1 VKKMKIAILL
11 LCALLT
17 LSMGTPCSAQGGI
30 VQMELQEGEKLY
42 GKKKYQDAEG
52 KFKLVLRVTRKRNSR
67 AHYFLARIYLEAE
80 ALRDTNKAQEH
91 YKKAKRYR
99 IKFEGRVEKIAVLEK
114 RKIEEDRP
122 SIEEMEILEDKQIEN
137 KEIGEE
143 GKEEA
148 SAMESGAG
156 TDSVLAGGPEPPD
169 ADIPLSEEEPIP
181 SDQRSQGAVVP
192 TYEGKEGMTSA
203 ADEATGGLQRDEVST
218 ITSFREDSQA
228 AEREEER
235 TVRTIRAGESDQRQV
250 PAPLVSAENYRAE
263 NERVAFSRGEE
274 EISGVGI
281 TAEDAAA
288 KLKSGLG
295 ECLRREKMG
304 LPLDFGCKY
313 SLHVFRVGGLMWQ
326 RKVDKGLYPEAEQFA
341 RDVIRVAPNFWV
353 GYWLM
358 AVTYLKRG
366 DLVSVKNWW
375 ERAKR
380 RDFVVVKNFYNLDP
394 FILEP
399 KEALHNS
406 LLAGRR
412 LMDTD
417 TEEEKDWIAAED
429 ALMAVQNIN
438 FTTKDDDIKKM
449 LAEVYF
455 RIGEI
460 AYHLQDYEV
469 AVQYLKYGIRQ
480 GYRPRHAGRLIE
492 EAEKWAV
499 YEWPMDPRLLS
510 VHPIQFPEFPRGF
523 GSVHLNLGGRKFLEV
538 QTEIK
543 EGKTQAKSAQELD
556 AHIYGVAGGRAYKMV
571 FDIRKQL
578 RKAALQGGSAVLL
591 MGILLML

>member
-1 VKKMKIAILL
+1 MRIAILL
-11 LCALLT
+11 LCALLK

-30 VQMELQEGEKLY
+30 VQMELQGGEKLY

-52 KFKLVLRVTRKRNSR
+52 KFKQVLRVTRNRNSR
-67 AHYFLARIYLEAE
+67 AHYFLARIYLEAK
-80 ALRDTNKAQEH
+80 ALRDTSKAQNH
-91 YKKAKRYR
+91 YQKAKRYR
-99 IKFEGRVEKIAVLEK
+99 IKFEGQIERIAVLEK
-114 RKIEEDRP
+114 GKIEKDRP
-122 SIEEMEILEDKQIEN
+122 SIEEL
-137 KEIGEE
+137 
-143 GKEEA
+143 
-148 SAMESGAG
+148 GA
-156 TDSVLAGGPEPPD
+156 LAGGSIENEEAGEGGGEEILVMESDAKTSSALVGGSEPPD
-169 ADIPLSEEEPIP
+169 VDLPLSQEEPIP
-181 SDQRSQGAVVP
+181 PDQKSQGAVVP
-192 TYEGKEGMTSA
+192 AYEAEEGMASS
-203 ADEATGGLQRDEVST
+203 ADEATDGLQEDEVRTTADFGGEEEGTEREEKRIVST
-218 ITSFREDSQA
+218 IRAREKDQSQ
-228 AEREEER
+228 EP
-235 TVRTIRAGESDQRQV
+235 V
-250 PAPLVSAENYRAE
+250 PLVSGENYRE
-263 NERVAFSRGEE
+263 KNKRVTFARGES
-274 EISGVGI
+274 EISGVEI
-281 TAEDAAA
+281 TSEDAAA
-288 KLKSGLG
+288 KLESGLG

-304 LPLDFGCKY
+304 LPLNFGCKY
-313 SLHVFRVGGLMWQ
+313 SIHVFRVGALMWQ

-366 DLVSVKNWW
+366 DLVSVEDWW

-380 RDFVVVKNFYNLDP
+380 RDFVVVKNYYNLDP

-399 KEALHNS
+399 KEALYNS

-417 TEEEKDWIAAED
+417 TEEEKDWIAAEE

-469 AVQYLKYGIRQ
+469 AVQYLKYGMRQ

-492 EAEKWAV
+492 EAEEWAV
-499 YEWPMDPRLLS
+499 YEWPVDPRPLS

-523 GSVHLNLGGRKFLEV
+523 GSVHLNLGGREFLEV

-556 AHIYGVAGGRAYKMV
+556 AHIYGVAGGRGYKMV